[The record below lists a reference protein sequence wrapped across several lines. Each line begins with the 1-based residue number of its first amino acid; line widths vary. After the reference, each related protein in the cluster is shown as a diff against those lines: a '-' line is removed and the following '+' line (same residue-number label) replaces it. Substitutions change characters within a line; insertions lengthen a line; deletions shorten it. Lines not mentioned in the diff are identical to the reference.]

1 MAAFLDLND
10 NCITLNS
17 LFDKIDQSFVND
29 AVVNTTI
36 RDSLGV
42 ALVTAQSMPY
52 VAASDGVYRTVIL
65 SSVDLGDDGDIVSV
79 EVNAVAG
86 DGSVYQAIDEAVYI
100 KGRQLSGTA

>member
-1 MAAFLDLND
+1 MATFLDFND

-36 RDSLGV
+36 RDSDGA
-42 ALVTAQSMPY
+42 ALVTAQAMPY
-52 VAASDGVYRTVIL
+52 VAASDGVYRTVIA
-65 SSVDLGDDGDIVSV
+65 STTDLGDDGDIVSV

-86 DGSVYQAIDEAVYI
+86 DGSVYQAVDEAVYI
-100 KGRQLSGTA
+100 KGRNLSGTA